1 MQFSPEQVIAV
12 VTPILTLLC
21 VLWNSLILHRLKQAV
36 LESEKAIMAQVDQ
49 KLKAFV
55 PRELCRA
62 LACADEPP
70 DAA

>member
-1 MQFSPEQVIAV
+1 MHFTPEQAIAT

-21 VLWNSLILHRLKQAV
+21 VLWNSLILQRLGKAV
-36 LESEKAIMAQVDQ
+36 AESENRIRREFDA